1 MAQVLCKVF
10 SFVLV
15 ILLGVVTARSGKLG
29 KGADRLISKIVFNLT
44 LPCAIIRAFESYDFN
59 VSLLGLVGLG
69 FAATVIPYFLS
80 LFVYRNKPQQERIV
94 QQLSVCGFN
103 IGCFALAFVQAF
115 FPAGCVVATC
125 LFDAGNS
132 LMGTGGTYALTQ
144 TLVLGNDD
152 QARGQKL
159 KTFCKTLFS
168 SMAFDSYIVLIA
180 MGLLGL
186 KIPAEVITLI
196 DPIANANAFLAMFMV
211 GLMIR
216 FSLTGKKVKELVRL
230 LSWRVI
236 FAIILSIIALKVLPF
251 DPEVYQ
257 GFVDQEATFSDSIL
271 ASGILA
277 SDQSLAASLDNGGTM
292 GTIRFYN
299 PLDPDTDAPLVRDG
313 TTDNVPTEISG
324 GKQSWIRIDRMKAW
338 KATELTR
345 ELTAADP
352 MAAVA
357 RNTGRYW
364 RMYKQSLLV
373 KLVDSV
379 LGLSGLANHT
389 LTVKTG
395 GVTANQLID
404 VQQSAL
410 GDFSGKFGLL
420 VVHSKILAEYKKMG
434 LLNYNKYVI
443 TNVLQKEVS
452 LPTING
458 LVVVENDRGT
468 DDGTNYNSFLL
479 GQGSVLTADPKVIT
493 PDYTEY
499 DAAKAGGTDIL
510 YNNRSFIL
518 HPNGVSFDGDKINKP
533 TPTDDEFT
541 NKANWALKFDHKNVR
556 MGKIT
561 IPKAN
566 FVEE

>member
-1 MAQVLCKVF
+1 M
-10 SFVLV
+10 
-15 ILLGVVTARSGKLG
+15 
-29 KGADRLISKIVFNLT
+29 
-44 LPCAIIRAFESYDFN
+44 
-59 VSLLGLVGLG
+59 
-69 FAATVIPYFLS
+69 
-80 LFVYRNKPQQERIV
+80 
-94 QQLSVCGFN
+94 
-103 IGCFALAFVQAF
+103 
-115 FPAGCVVATC
+115 
-125 LFDAGNS
+125 
-132 LMGTGGTYALTQ
+132 
-144 TLVLGNDD
+144 
-152 QARGQKL
+152 
-159 KTFCKTLFS
+159 
-168 SMAFDSYIVLIA
+168 
-180 MGLLGL
+180 
-186 KIPAEVITLI
+186 
-196 DPIANANAFLAMFMV
+196 
-211 GLMIR
+211 
-216 FSLTGKKVKELVRL
+216 
-230 LSWRVI
+230 
-236 FAIILSIIALKVLPF
+236 
-251 DPEVYQ
+251 
-257 GFVDQEATFSDSIL
+257 DQEATFSDSIL

-277 SDQSLAASLDNGGTM
+277 SDQSLATSLDHGGTM

-313 TTDNVPTEISG
+313 EQDNVPSEVSG

-373 KLVDSV
+373 KLVNAA
-379 LGLSGLANHT
+379 LGVSGLESHS

-458 LVVVENDRGT
+458 LVVIENDRGT
-468 DDGTNYNSFLL
+468 DDGTNYNTLLL
-479 GQGSVLTADPKVIT
+479 GQGSVLTADPKVVT

-499 DAAKAGGTDIL
+499 NAAKAGGTDIL

-518 HPNGVSFDGDKINKP
+518 HPNGISFDGDKINKP
-533 TPTDDEFT
+533 TPTDEEFT

-556 MGKIT
+556 MGKIS

-566 FVEE
+566 FTEE

>member
-1 MAQVLCKVF
+1 MPIPGTF
-10 SFVLV
+10 
-15 ILLGVVTARSGKLG
+15 G
-29 KGADRLISKIVFNLT
+29 
-44 LPCAIIRAFESYDFN
+44 
-59 VSLLGLVGLG
+59 G
-69 FAATVIPYFLS
+69 F
-80 LFVYRNKPQQERIV
+80 
-94 QQLSVCGFN
+94 
-103 IGCFALAFVQAF
+103 
-115 FPAGCVVATC
+115 
-125 LFDAGNS
+125 
-132 LMGTGGTYALTQ
+132 
-144 TLVLGNDD
+144 
-152 QARGQKL
+152 
-159 KTFCKTLFS
+159 
-168 SMAFDSYIVLIA
+168 
-180 MGLLGL
+180 
-186 KIPAEVITLI
+186 
-196 DPIANANAFLAMFMV
+196 
-211 GLMIR
+211 
-216 FSLTGKKVKELVRL
+216 
-230 LSWRVI
+230 
-236 FAIILSIIALKVLPF
+236 PF

-277 SDQSLAASLDNGGTM
+277 SDQSLATSLDNGSPM

-313 TTDNVPTEISG
+313 TNDNVPTEISG

-389 LTVKTG
+389 LTIKTG

-566 FVEE
+566 FAEE

>member
-1 MAQVLCKVF
+1 MPIPGTF
-10 SFVLV
+10 
-15 ILLGVVTARSGKLG
+15 G
-29 KGADRLISKIVFNLT
+29 
-44 LPCAIIRAFESYDFN
+44 
-59 VSLLGLVGLG
+59 G
-69 FAATVIPYFLS
+69 F
-80 LFVYRNKPQQERIV
+80 
-94 QQLSVCGFN
+94 
-103 IGCFALAFVQAF
+103 
-115 FPAGCVVATC
+115 
-125 LFDAGNS
+125 
-132 LMGTGGTYALTQ
+132 
-144 TLVLGNDD
+144 
-152 QARGQKL
+152 
-159 KTFCKTLFS
+159 
-168 SMAFDSYIVLIA
+168 
-180 MGLLGL
+180 
-186 KIPAEVITLI
+186 
-196 DPIANANAFLAMFMV
+196 
-211 GLMIR
+211 
-216 FSLTGKKVKELVRL
+216 
-230 LSWRVI
+230 
-236 FAIILSIIALKVLPF
+236 PF

-277 SDQSLAASLDNGGTM
+277 SDQSLATSLDNGGTM
-292 GTIRFYN
+292 GTIRFYD

-324 GKQSWIRIDRMKAW
+324 GKQSWVRIDRMKAW
-338 KATELTR
+338 MATELTR

-373 KLVDSV
+373 KLVNAA
-379 LGLSGLANHT
+379 LGVSGLESHS

-458 LVVVENDRGT
+458 LVVIENDRGT
-468 DDGTNYNSFLL
+468 DDGTNYNTLLL
-479 GQGSVLTADPKVIT
+479 GQGSVLTADPKVVT

-499 DAAKAGGTDIL
+499 NAAKAGGTDIL

-518 HPNGVSFDGDKINKP
+518 HPNGISFDGDKINKP
-533 TPTDDEFT
+533 TPTDEEFT

-556 MGKIT
+556 MGKIS

-566 FVEE
+566 FTEE

>member
-1 MAQVLCKVF
+1 MPIPGTF
-10 SFVLV
+10 
-15 ILLGVVTARSGKLG
+15 G
-29 KGADRLISKIVFNLT
+29 
-44 LPCAIIRAFESYDFN
+44 
-59 VSLLGLVGLG
+59 G
-69 FAATVIPYFLS
+69 F
-80 LFVYRNKPQQERIV
+80 
-94 QQLSVCGFN
+94 
-103 IGCFALAFVQAF
+103 
-115 FPAGCVVATC
+115 
-125 LFDAGNS
+125 
-132 LMGTGGTYALTQ
+132 
-144 TLVLGNDD
+144 
-152 QARGQKL
+152 
-159 KTFCKTLFS
+159 
-168 SMAFDSYIVLIA
+168 
-180 MGLLGL
+180 
-186 KIPAEVITLI
+186 
-196 DPIANANAFLAMFMV
+196 
-211 GLMIR
+211 
-216 FSLTGKKVKELVRL
+216 
-230 LSWRVI
+230 
-236 FAIILSIIALKVLPF
+236 PF

-313 TTDNVPTEISG
+313 TNDNVTTEISG

-379 LGLSGLANHT
+379 LGLSGLATHA

-420 VVHSKILAEYKKMG
+420 VVHSKILAEYKKLG
-434 LLNYNKYVI
+434 LLNYNKYVV

-566 FVEE
+566 FAEE

>member
-1 MAQVLCKVF
+1 MPIPGTF
-10 SFVLV
+10 
-15 ILLGVVTARSGKLG
+15 G
-29 KGADRLISKIVFNLT
+29 
-44 LPCAIIRAFESYDFN
+44 
-59 VSLLGLVGLG
+59 G
-69 FAATVIPYFLS
+69 F
-80 LFVYRNKPQQERIV
+80 
-94 QQLSVCGFN
+94 
-103 IGCFALAFVQAF
+103 
-115 FPAGCVVATC
+115 
-125 LFDAGNS
+125 
-132 LMGTGGTYALTQ
+132 
-144 TLVLGNDD
+144 
-152 QARGQKL
+152 
-159 KTFCKTLFS
+159 
-168 SMAFDSYIVLIA
+168 
-180 MGLLGL
+180 
-186 KIPAEVITLI
+186 
-196 DPIANANAFLAMFMV
+196 
-211 GLMIR
+211 
-216 FSLTGKKVKELVRL
+216 
-230 LSWRVI
+230 
-236 FAIILSIIALKVLPF
+236 PF

-292 GTIRFYN
+292 G
-299 PLDPDTDAPLVRDG
+299 
-313 TTDNVPTEISG
+313 
-324 GKQSWIRIDRMKAW
+324 RIDRMKAW

-389 LTVKTG
+389 LAVKTG

-410 GDFSGKFGLL
+410 GDFSGKVGLL
-420 VVHSKILAEYKKMG
+420 VVHSKILAEYKKLG

-518 HPNGVSFDGDKINKP
+518 HPNGVSFDGDKIDKP

-566 FVEE
+566 FAEE

>member
-1 MAQVLCKVF
+1 MPIPGTF
-10 SFVLV
+10 
-15 ILLGVVTARSGKLG
+15 G
-29 KGADRLISKIVFNLT
+29 
-44 LPCAIIRAFESYDFN
+44 
-59 VSLLGLVGLG
+59 G
-69 FAATVIPYFLS
+69 F
-80 LFVYRNKPQQERIV
+80 
-94 QQLSVCGFN
+94 
-103 IGCFALAFVQAF
+103 
-115 FPAGCVVATC
+115 
-125 LFDAGNS
+125 
-132 LMGTGGTYALTQ
+132 
-144 TLVLGNDD
+144 
-152 QARGQKL
+152 
-159 KTFCKTLFS
+159 
-168 SMAFDSYIVLIA
+168 
-180 MGLLGL
+180 
-186 KIPAEVITLI
+186 
-196 DPIANANAFLAMFMV
+196 
-211 GLMIR
+211 
-216 FSLTGKKVKELVRL
+216 
-230 LSWRVI
+230 
-236 FAIILSIIALKVLPF
+236 PF

-277 SDQSLAASLDNGGTM
+277 SDQSLAASLDNGSPM

-313 TTDNVPTEISG
+313 TNDNVPTEISG

-379 LGLSGLANHT
+379 LGLPGLANHN

-410 GDFSGKFGLL
+410 GDFSSTFGLL
-420 VVHSKILAEYKKMG
+420 VVHSKILAEYKKLG

-443 TNVLQKEVS
+443 TNVLQNEVS

-499 DAAKAGGTDIL
+499 NAAKAGGTDIL

-518 HPNGVSFDGDKINKP
+518 HPNGVSFDGDKIDKP

-566 FVEE
+566 FAEE

>member
-1 MAQVLCKVF
+1 MPIPGTF
-10 SFVLV
+10 
-15 ILLGVVTARSGKLG
+15 G
-29 KGADRLISKIVFNLT
+29 
-44 LPCAIIRAFESYDFN
+44 
-59 VSLLGLVGLG
+59 G
-69 FAATVIPYFLS
+69 F
-80 LFVYRNKPQQERIV
+80 
-94 QQLSVCGFN
+94 
-103 IGCFALAFVQAF
+103 
-115 FPAGCVVATC
+115 
-125 LFDAGNS
+125 
-132 LMGTGGTYALTQ
+132 
-144 TLVLGNDD
+144 
-152 QARGQKL
+152 
-159 KTFCKTLFS
+159 
-168 SMAFDSYIVLIA
+168 
-180 MGLLGL
+180 
-186 KIPAEVITLI
+186 
-196 DPIANANAFLAMFMV
+196 
-211 GLMIR
+211 
-216 FSLTGKKVKELVRL
+216 
-230 LSWRVI
+230 
-236 FAIILSIIALKVLPF
+236 PF

-277 SDQSLAASLDNGGTM
+277 KDQSLATSLDNGGTM

-313 TTDNVPTEISG
+313 EQDNVPSEVSG

-373 KLVDSV
+373 KLVDAA
-379 LGLSGLANHT
+379 LGVTGLESHT
-389 LTVKTG
+389 LSVKTG

-458 LVVVENDRGT
+458 LVVIENDRGT
-468 DDGTNYNSFLL
+468 DDGTNYNTFLL
-479 GQGSVLTADPKVIT
+479 GQGSVLTADPNVIT

-499 DAAKAGGTDIL
+499 NAAKAGGTDIL

-518 HPNGVSFDGDKINKP
+518 HPNGISFDGDKIDKP
-533 TPTDDEFT
+533 TPTDAEFT
-541 NKANWALKFDHKNVR
+541 NKANWALKFNHKNVR

-566 FVEE
+566 FTEE

>member
-1 MAQVLCKVF
+1 MPIPGTF
-10 SFVLV
+10 
-15 ILLGVVTARSGKLG
+15 G
-29 KGADRLISKIVFNLT
+29 
-44 LPCAIIRAFESYDFN
+44 
-59 VSLLGLVGLG
+59 G
-69 FAATVIPYFLS
+69 F
-80 LFVYRNKPQQERIV
+80 
-94 QQLSVCGFN
+94 
-103 IGCFALAFVQAF
+103 
-115 FPAGCVVATC
+115 
-125 LFDAGNS
+125 
-132 LMGTGGTYALTQ
+132 
-144 TLVLGNDD
+144 
-152 QARGQKL
+152 
-159 KTFCKTLFS
+159 
-168 SMAFDSYIVLIA
+168 
-180 MGLLGL
+180 
-186 KIPAEVITLI
+186 
-196 DPIANANAFLAMFMV
+196 
-211 GLMIR
+211 
-216 FSLTGKKVKELVRL
+216 
-230 LSWRVI
+230 
-236 FAIILSIIALKVLPF
+236 PF

-277 SDQSLAASLDNGGTM
+277 SDQSLATSLDNGGTM
-292 GTIRFYN
+292 GTIRFYD

-313 TTDNVPTEISG
+313 EQDNVPTEVSG

-373 KLVDSV
+373 KLVNAA
-379 LGLSGLANHT
+379 LGVSGLESHS

-420 VVHSKILAEYKKMG
+420 VVHSKILAEYKQMG

-458 LVVVENDRGT
+458 LVVIENDRGT
-468 DDGTNYNSFLL
+468 DDGTNYNTLLL
-479 GQGSVLTADPKVIT
+479 GQGSVLTADPKVVT

-499 DAAKAGGTDIL
+499 NAAKAGGTDIL

-518 HPNGVSFDGDKINKP
+518 HPNGISFDGDKINKP
-533 TPTDDEFT
+533 TPTDEEFT

-556 MGKIT
+556 MGKIS

-566 FVEE
+566 FTEE